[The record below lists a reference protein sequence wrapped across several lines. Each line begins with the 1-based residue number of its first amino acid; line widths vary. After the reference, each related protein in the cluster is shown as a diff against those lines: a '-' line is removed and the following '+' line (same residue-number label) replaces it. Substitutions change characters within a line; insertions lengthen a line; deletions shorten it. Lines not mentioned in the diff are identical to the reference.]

1 MNTPPVPRHASLEA
15 VFFAAVPPRPAPLW
29 KRAAFGLLLRL
40 LAFAPTRALLLK
52 RRPS

>member
-1 MNTPPVPRHASLEA
+1 MSLDEPRHQSLES
-15 VFFAAVPPRPAPLW
+15 VFFAAVPPRAAPLW

-52 RRPS
+52 RRSS